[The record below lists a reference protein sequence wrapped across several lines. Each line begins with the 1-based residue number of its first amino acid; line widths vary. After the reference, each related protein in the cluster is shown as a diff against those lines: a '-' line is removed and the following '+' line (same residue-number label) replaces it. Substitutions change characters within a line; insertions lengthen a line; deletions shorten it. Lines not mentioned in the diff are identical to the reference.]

1 MVYPPTVFYI
11 RIQTLRSCCLKNG
24 RVFWNLV
31 RSIQAIIRI
40 FWNAQIDIG
49 FFREYNIPDIHSNP
63 PQTKMNWKLQ
73 KKYRSFFLA
82 FNDRIKI
89 LWGFSFNPFLK
100 PRSWGNEN
108 SMLRWI
114 TNPPKVILSIVN
126 RISQIYLCEWYRHSI
141 NSPIQVT

>member
-1 MVYPPTVFYI
+1 MSIIFQI
-11 RIQTLRSCCLKNG
+11 FIQTHLKQK
-24 RVFWNLV
+24 WIKSLKK
-31 RSIQAIIRI
+31 
-40 FWNAQIDIG
+40 
-49 FFREYNIPDIHSNP
+49 NIED
-63 PQTKMNWKLQ
+63 
-73 KKYRSFFLA
+73 LA

-141 NSPIQVT
+141 NSPIQVTSNLLMESLQQISFRKSCIQSNSYTTYWDTNNKSSIG